1 MANWVLPR
9 WLYQILRA
17 AGMHTPRRRAIKS
30 KKWWEFQHLQVSS
43 TTYFLCFLHFQKG
56 GSKSKMSR
64 SHVLHCYFQIVF
76 IFMCVFFCG
85 PFAKFAWW
93 KALSEWIYSIPDSWI
108 MNHVHQLVG
117 MTTQEGGTEGDDAQ
131 YVPWSMQQAHAMDV
145 VGTLKLHG
153 FILNMMD
160 DVDSMCR
167 SKSWKCQ
174 NVKLLIGRSSFKRS
188 KDWSFAT
195 ADGNVKLLRSAVL
208 STSLRNTKL
217 CPCSSGVL
225 GGFQWLV
232 FW

>member
-1 MANWVLPR
+1 MGVSTFAVVIGNIFPMLSSFPKR
-9 WLYQILRA
+9 WI
-17 AGMHTPRRRAIKS
+17 
-30 KKWWEFQHLQVSS
+30 QVENAKITCVALLFPNS
-43 TTYFLCFLHFQKG
+43 F
-56 GSKSKMSR
+56 R
-64 SHVLHCYFQIVF
+64 IHVC
-76 IFMCVFFCG
+76 FFCG
-85 PFAKFAWW
+85 PFAWW

-145 VGTLKLHG
+145 VGSLKLHG
-153 FILNMMD
+153 FMVNMMD

-225 GGFQWLV
+225 GGFQRLV

>member
-1 MANWVLPR
+1 MANWVLPQ

-64 SHVLHCYFQIVF
+64 SHVALLFPNSFRIHVCY
-76 IFMCVFFCG
+76 FCG
-85 PFAKFAWW
+85 PFAWW

-131 YVPWSMQQAHAMDV
+131 YVPWSLQQAHAMDV
-145 VGTLKLHG
+145 VGSLKLHG
-153 FILNMMD
+153 FMVNMMD